1 VKKVFDL
8 LLKEIRK
15 CFNKDEVPVAC
26 VLVKD
31 GRVIAYDH
39 NKKEEKKDPL
49 AHAEILCIRKASKK
63 LKTWNLG
70 DCELYV
76 TLEPCEM
83 CKAVIDEARIKKVYY
98 FNKSHKKEI
107 IKLNILKL
115 LQALLIK
122 YLRLKLKIF
131 LKINGSKNRLR
142 LL

>member
-15 CFNKDEVPVAC
+15 CLKKDEVPVAC

-98 FNKSHKKEI
+98 FNKSHKKRNNNVEYIEI
-107 IKLNILKL
+107 TAGSINKVFETEIKN
-115 LQALLIK
+115 
-122 YLRLKLKIF
+122 F
-131 LKINGSKNRLR
+131 FKNKR
-142 LL
+142 

>member
-1 VKKVFDL
+1 MKNVFDL

-15 CFNKDEVPVAC
+15 CLKKDEVPVAC
-26 VLVKD
+26 VLVKN

-49 AHAEILCIRKASKK
+49 AHAEILCIQKASKK

-98 FNKSHKKEI
+98 FNKSHKKRNNNVEYIEI
-107 IKLNILKL
+107 TAGSINKVFETEIKN
-115 LQALLIK
+115 
-122 YLRLKLKIF
+122 F
-131 LKINGSKNRLR
+131 FKNKR
-142 LL
+142 

>member
-1 VKKVFDL
+1 MKKVFDL

-15 CFNKDEVPVAC
+15 CLKKDEVPVAC

-49 AHAEILCIRKASKK
+49 AHAEILCIQKASKK

-98 FNKSHKKEI
+98 FNKSHKKRNNNVEYIEI
-107 IKLNILKL
+107 TAGSINKVFETEIKN
-115 LQALLIK
+115 
-122 YLRLKLKIF
+122 F
-131 LKINGSKNRLR
+131 FKNKR
-142 LL
+142 